1 MVQINLSK
9 NTTVCLFEDKAM
21 VSITGFQTRE
31 GPMAGHTLG
40 VAQSTR
46 QQGISATEAVSG
58 NPPSFSEVK
67 RKAWIMAKHVP
78 LYLAAGRSNSW
89 GS

>member
-1 MVQINLSK
+1 MKTRQWYPSQGFRLG
-9 NTTVCLFEDKAM
+9 KA
-21 VSITGFQTRE
+21 
-31 GPMAGHTLG
+31 PW
-40 VAQSTR
+40 QSTGWGQR
-46 QQGISATEAVSG
+46 KAPDNKGFLPQKLS
-58 NPPSFSEVK
+58 PSFSEVK